1 VKGLKRW
8 LGVLVAV
15 LFLSTATLHVLAH
28 HGETDGDCSVCQV
41 QASSLPAAAAP
52 CVVVVQTLQSA
63 PQPKPAATVV
73 AARIAVLPARAPPAL
88 SA

>member
-8 LGVLVAV
+8 LGALVAV

-28 HGETDGDCSVCQV
+28 HGEADGDCAVCQV
-41 QASSLPAAAAP
+41 QVSSLPAVAAP
-52 CVVVVQTLQSA
+52 CVVVVQTFEFVA
-63 PQPKPAATVV
+63 PAASVPLVLAARVV
-73 AARIAVLPARAPPAL
+73 AVPARAPPAL